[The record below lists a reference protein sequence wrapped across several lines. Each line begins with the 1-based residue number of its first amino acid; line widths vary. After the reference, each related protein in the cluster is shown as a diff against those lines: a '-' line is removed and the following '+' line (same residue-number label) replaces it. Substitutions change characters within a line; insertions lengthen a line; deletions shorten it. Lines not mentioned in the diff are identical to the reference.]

1 MDSKYNHLEKE
12 KQIYKYWEEID
23 AFSPEGVAK
32 LRKKHGVTSTKD
44 TYTVLLPPP
53 NANGRIHVGH
63 ALMIAIEDVLIRR
76 KRMQGFDTLW
86 VPGTDH
92 AGFETQIVYERH
104 LESLGKSR
112 FDFDRKTL
120 YKKIFYFVEKNG
132 SQIIEQVKALG
143 PSLDWGRNTFMLDN
157 KVINIVLSTFKKM
170 YEDNLIYRDNY
181 IVNYCTHHQTT
192 LSDLELEYKDQKTP
206 LYYIRYKLVDRK
218 DSEPEFIVVA
228 TTRPEPIFI
237 DTHLAI
243 NPKDKKNNWLKGRKV
258 LNPLTGK
265 EMTFVT
271 DSFVDPEFGT
281 GIVKLTPAHDKND
294 YKVAL
299 RYGLPIK
306 PAFSTDGIILESGGE
321 LAGLTITQARKKA
334 VGILQKKSL
343 IEKIDDKYQN
353 KVAVCYKCGTTI
365 EPLVIPNWFVKVESI
380 KKPALEVVKKGK
392 VKIYPKWQQTKYFR
406 WMQDM
411 HDWPISRQ
419 IVWGIRIPAWYNID
433 KNPDL
438 LVTFIKNGESIT
450 GTVGDLLKQHSF
462 KDIESGLQSLIA
474 PNSATFQVSKD
485 KPGENFLQET
495 DTFDTWFSSGQWP
508 LTTLGFPNSKDFK
521 KYYPTQVLET
531 GWEILRFWVSRMIMF
546 GIYNTGIP
554 PFKDVYLHG
563 LVRAEDGRK
572 MSKSLGNV
580 IDPLDSVKEYGAD
593 ALRLGMIFGTAN
605 GKDFNY
611 PEEKIVTMRN
621 FSNKLWNMARF
632 IQILSDSYTK
642 EGGKIK
648 NFADL
653 TVLNDQ
659 DKLIFNDLK
668 KTIKQVDHYLDVY
681 KFAQAGDVI
690 YHFLWNEVASVYIE
704 QAKQREDKDIALA
717 VLSYVFKN
725 GLKLLHPFMPFVTEA
740 VWQEIKTDG
749 EPPLI
754 IAPWPV
760 S

>member
-306 PAFSTDGIILESGGE
+306 PAFSTDGVILESGEE

>member
-206 LYYIRYKLVDRK
+206 LYYIKYKLVDRK

-258 LNPLTGK
+258 LNPLTSK

-299 RYGLPIK
+299 KYGLPIK

-334 VGILQKKSL
+334 VEILQKKSL
-343 IEKIDDKYQN
+343 LKKIDDNYQN